1 MLVATL
7 SCFVVFLFYKLDIY
21 HMWGLFL
28 LLVSEVFY
36 LFSKLRSAQNRKR
49 KKRNQVGSLSKS
61 IRSQTQRKVPGAA
74 KFFMRT
80 RIGAKIL
87 GILLFV
93 SFWVTGNSNLLYISL
108 IPTTVIA
115 FLSFVYYTVV
125 IEIVSL
131 PIYNTPILTYG
142 RKFT

>member
-1 MLVATL
+1 
-7 SCFVVFLFYKLDIY
+7 VFLFYKLDIY